1 MMDATIRPYL
11 IRAVCHKFLKDIN
24 NKNETICSSLD
35 EYPELEDDIQKQSGH
50 YLMYYRILLNVPAIV
65 LSMFCGSY
73 SDKYGRKPTI
83 LFPCFGSML
92 AVILY
97 GTSNLV
103 SAYRIPLIIGG
114 AAMQG
119 ICGKSSM
126 ITMAINSLVFDL
138 SDEKKR
144 TRHFGLLLAMNFLGG
159 SLGALF
165 SGLFQ
170 DVFDLNAVF
179 ASIMVSYLIALT
191 LTLTLLNDNE
201 KKTDKADE
209 KSCSLFQIQHIKE
222 TIAVISK
229 PRPGN
234 NRTVLITLIIM
245 SIVNQMCK
253 VGETDV
259 KIMFVTR
266 SPLSWS
272 ESWFGYLLSSEY
284 ALMGVSL
291 LMFMPLF
298 TNKLGLSDRI
308 ILTIGLLSNAS
319 KLIFLSFS
327 TKSWMILASV
337 GIGSFIGMI
346 GASLRSLLSKTVSE
360 DEAGKMFAILSSGE
374 TIAKFLGTIAFV
386 NIYSETV
393 HIFRGMAFLIEAF
406 SFFPILVAVVL
417 IVFNRRQNLQQSATD
432 HATVNGSDTIKVE
445 DQGHQIQAQV
455 PSKTYPSS
463 PQLSAQDNSVYIII
477 PELSKMCK

>member
-1 MMDATIRPYL
+1 
-11 IRAVCHKFLKDIN
+11 
-24 NKNETICSSLD
+24 
-35 EYPELEDDIQKQSGH
+35 
-50 YLMYYRILLNVPAIV
+50 
-65 LSMFCGSY
+65 
-73 SDKYGRKPTI
+73 
-83 LFPCFGSML
+83 
-92 AVILY
+92 
-97 GTSNLV
+97 
-103 SAYRIPLIIGG
+103 
-114 AAMQG
+114 
-119 ICGKSSM
+119 M
-126 ITMAINSLVFDL
+126 I
-138 SDEKKR
+138 
-144 TRHFGLLLAMNFLGG
+144 
-159 SLGALF
+159 
-165 SGLFQ
+165 
-170 DVFDLNAVF
+170 
-179 ASIMVSYLIALT
+179 SYLIALT
-191 LTLTLLNDNE
+191 LTLTLLNDND

-245 SIVNQMCK
+245 SIVSQMCK

-284 ALMGVSL
+284 ALMGVGL
-291 LMFMPLF
+291 LLFIPLF

-406 SFFPILVAVVL
+406 SFFPILVAAVL

-432 HATVNGSDTIKVE
+432 HATVNRSDILKAE
-445 DQGHQIQAQV
+445 DQGDQIHVQV
-455 PSKTYPSS
+455 QSMTYPSS